1 MGPGGMAPP
10 ATAPGIG
17 SPFGAFPG
25 WGMAGPGGATSPYAG
40 PTGGMYGSPWGQP
53 GSPAASGRGPRLE
66 VELNERQPFV
76 QENVLLHL
84 RVVSDQNL
92 ATATPDLTS
101 GNDLIV
107 TKLEGPKAGTRGTA
121 DGRREILTEFVY
133 VLTPLRAADLALP
146 PLKVTGETAGDAYG
160 FGRQRFEVSGG
171 EGVRLQARPP
181 LASVQPWLPLR
192 SLTLKA
198 SLDGAEEIRAGEP
211 VALVLELQA
220 VGAMGNQLPSLE
232 PMLASPDYRV
242 YRERVLTEAK
252 VSPAGDRLEG
262 SRVEHYTLVP
272 REGGRVR
279 LPEIRIPWYN
289 VVTGGRDWASLPLG
303 LGNARAAAEESL
315 FFREDAGFIWLSLV
329 GLLLPVLGFGIGLW
343 YRGRLLAP
351 AALLG
356 QDTFGARLG
365 RGARAA
371 AGAASRRWGQVR
383 DRLQPAP
390 LWGRLREALRGL
402 LPSSSRFLSC
412 LHGANREA
420 DPAVWARR
428 FQEQA
433 CRHLSSGPLPAQP
446 GALPGLAGQLLRL
459 RPGADPEQVRR
470 LLRQLDGALYGGQD
484 IDFPR
489 WKKEFARQLGRA
501 QSLRGYGHRAR
512 NRRPRIERPRLP
524 ALNPRP
530 AG

>member
-1 MGPGGMAPP
+1 MAPAGAVMAP
-10 ATAPGIG
+10 APGA
-17 SPFGAFPG
+17 SVTPPYGAFPG
-25 WGMAGPGGATSPYAG
+25 WGMAGPGTTASPYSG

-53 GSPAASGRGPRLE
+53 GVAASGRGPRLE
-66 VELNERQPFV
+66 VELKERQPYV

-92 ATATPDLTS
+92 ATATPELTS
-101 GNDLIV
+101 TNDLIV
-107 TKLEGPKAGTRGTA
+107 TQLEGPKAGTRGTA

-133 VLTPLRAADLALP
+133 VLTPLRAADLGLP
-146 PLKVTGETAGDAYG
+146 PLKVTGKTAGDAYG

-171 EGVRLQARPP
+171 EGIRLQPRPA
-181 LASVQPWLPLR
+181 LSSVQPWLPLR
-192 SLTLKA
+192 SLSLKA
-198 SLDGAEEIRAGEP
+198 SLDGGEEIRAGEP

-220 VGAMGNQLPSLE
+220 VGAMGSQLPSLE

-242 YRERVLTEAK
+242 YRERTLTDAK
-252 VSPAGDRLEG
+252 VSPNGERLEG

-272 REGGRVR
+272 RDGGRVR
-279 LPEIRIPWYN
+279 PPEIRIPWYN
-289 VVTGGRDWASLPLG
+289 VTTGSRDWASLPLG
-303 LGNARAAAEESL
+303 LGTAQAAEESL
-315 FFREDAGFIWLSLV
+315 FSREDAGLIWLSLA

-351 AALLG
+351 AAPG
-356 QDTFGARLG
+356 QDSIGARLG

-390 LWGRLREALRGL
+390 LWGRLRDGLRGL
-402 LPSSSRFLSC
+402 LPPASRFLSC
-412 LHGANREA
+412 LRAANHARE
-420 DPAVWARR
+420 PAVWARH

-433 CRHLSSGPLPAQP
+433 CRHLPAGPLPPQP
-446 GALPGLAGQLLRL
+446 GALPGLASQLLRL
-459 RPGADPEQVRR
+459 RPGADPEQIRR

-489 WKKEFARQLGRA
+489 WKKDFARQVSRVQGLM
-501 QSLRGYGHRAR
+501 GYGLRSR
-512 NRRPRIERPRLP
+512 NRGPRIERPRLP
-524 ALNPRP
+524 ELNPRP

>member
-1 MGPGGMAPP
+1 MAPGAVMAP
-10 ATAPGIG
+10 APG
-17 SPFGAFPG
+17 SSFTPPYGAFPG
-25 WGMAGPGGATSPYAG
+25 WGMAGPGTAASPYAG
-40 PTGGMYGSPWGQP
+40 PTGGAYGSPWGQP
-53 GSPAASGRGPRLE
+53 GSAAASGRGPRLE
-66 VELNERQPFV
+66 VELKERQPYV

-92 ATATPDLTS
+92 ATATPELTS
-101 GNDLIV
+101 TNDLIV
-107 TKLEGPKAGTRGTA
+107 VQLEGPKAGTRGTA

-133 VLTPLRAADLALP
+133 VLTPLRAADLGLP

-171 EGVRLQARPP
+171 EGIRLQPRPA
-181 LASVQPWLPLR
+181 LSSAQPWLPLR
-192 SLTLKA
+192 SLSLKA
-198 SLDGAEEIRAGEP
+198 NLDGGEEIRAGEP

-220 VGAMGNQLPSLE
+220 VGAMGSQLPSLE
-232 PMLASPDYRV
+232 PLLASPDYRV
-242 YRERVLTEAK
+242 YRERTLTEAR
-252 VSPAGDRLEG
+252 VSPNGDRLEG

-272 REGGRVR
+272 RDGGRVR

-289 VVTGGRDWASLPLG
+289 VTTGSRDWASLPLG
-303 LGNARAAAEESL
+303 LGTNQAAEESL
-315 FFREDAGFIWLSLV
+315 FSREDAGLIWMSLA

-351 AALLG
+351 AAPG
-356 QDTFGARLG
+356 QDSIGARLG

-390 LWGRLREALRGL
+390 LWGRLRDGLRGL
-402 LPSSSRFLSC
+402 LPPASRFLSC
-412 LHGANREA
+412 LRAANHARE
-420 DPAVWARR
+420 PAVWARL

-433 CRHLSSGPLPAQP
+433 CRHLPAGPLPPQP
-446 GALPGLAGQLLRL
+446 GALPGLASQLLRL
-459 RPGADPEQVRR
+459 RPGADPEQIRR

-489 WKKEFARQLGRA
+489 WKKDFARQVSRIQGLMGHG
-501 QSLRGYGHRAR
+501 LRTR

-524 ALNPRP
+524 ELNPRP